1 MLRFKAVA
9 LSCVFVLM
17 VLAIVVPTVNASA
30 AEPIY
35 GPGDWIRYSYIIK
48 TSNETCV
55 WIIRV
60 TIREVNATH
69 VRYDAGLEGMV
80 SGGKLCEGFTTLLV
94 IALGFESATP
104 VDFRTTTPESKR
116 FLVSP
121 NYTGTYTFGNATVKY
136 YRGVLVW
143 YYEKTTT
150 PFVGTAEA
158 DIIDTSIN
166 DLKPLITA
174 TMPTPPQT
182 TTVVPA
188 TVTILTTTTLTQTI
202 TTTIPT
208 TLTTTIRVYETA
220 TITET
225 IAKRETVTTTSI
237 ATVTTERTVEKT
249 ATLTV
254 TTPTTVYERVV
265 DWGTTITIAI
275 ILLVIGIAIGY
286 LVKRK

>member
-1 MLRFKAVA
+1 MRFKAVA
-9 LSCVFVLM
+9 LSCVLVLM
-17 VLAIVVPTVNASA
+17 VLAVIVSTVNASV

-80 SGGKLCEGFTTLLV
+80 SVGKLCEGFTTLLV

-158 DIIDTSIN
+158 NIIDTSIN

-182 TTVVPA
+182 PTAAPA
-188 TVTILTTTTLTQTI
+188 TVTI

-208 TLTTTIRVYETA
+208 TLTTTIRVY
-220 TITET
+220 
-225 IAKRETVTTTSI
+225 ETVTTTSI

-265 DWGTTITIAI
+265 DWSTTITIAI